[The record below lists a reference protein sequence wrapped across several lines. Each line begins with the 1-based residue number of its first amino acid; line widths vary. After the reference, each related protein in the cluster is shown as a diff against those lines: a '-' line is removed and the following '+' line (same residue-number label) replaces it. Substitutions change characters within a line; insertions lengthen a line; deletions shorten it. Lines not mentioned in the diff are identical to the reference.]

1 LNNKAV
7 FKRNRVLPQEI
18 QGLMG
23 EANLAFA
30 RSEKNKAI
38 DICLEVIKNAPNAS
52 EPYQLLSLL
61 YSEIGDTEKALKVGL
76 ISAQLNK
83 DQDEWIQLIQQALIE
98 GNEELILFCYNNAI
112 QCNPFNIEIHLARIK
127 FIEEK
132 QDVKNLIL
140 AKIMLLKYL
149 DVNLQY
155 ELYEKIFTETLSV
168 SFCLSFLTLTD

>member
-1 LNNKAV
+1 
-7 FKRNRVLPQEI
+7 
-18 QGLMG
+18 MG

-30 RSEKNKAI
+30 RGEKNKAI

-98 GNEELILFCYNNAI
+98 GNEELILFCYNHAI
-112 QCNPFNIEIHLARIK
+112 QCNPFNIDLHLARIK

-132 QDVKNLIL
+132 QDTKNLVL

-149 DVNLQY
+149 DVNSQS
-155 ELYEKIFTETLSV
+155 ELYERIFKETLNV
-168 SFCLSFLTLTD
+168 SFYRFIY